1 MLPSEKAERW
11 VRRVGYAALILI
23 ALYILV
29 WVVRFIWGNYHKAME
44 QRQFPAE
51 AKAPVEFTVHGLRF
65 TGPNAVGL
73 PVNRKL

>member
-29 WVVRFIWGNYHKAME
+29 WLARFIWGNYHKALE
-44 QRQFPAE
+44 QRQFPA
-51 AKAPVEFTVHGLRF
+51 ASQSTVQS
-65 TGPNAVGL
+65 
-73 PVNRKL
+73 